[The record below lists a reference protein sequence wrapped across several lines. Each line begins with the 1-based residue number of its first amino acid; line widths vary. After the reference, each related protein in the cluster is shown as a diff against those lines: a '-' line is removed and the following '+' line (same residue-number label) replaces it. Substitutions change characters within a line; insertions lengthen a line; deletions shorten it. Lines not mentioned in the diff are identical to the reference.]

1 MIKYVEKY
9 LKHGLIIILCLSF
22 ITNSFAAIVSDND
35 GSAFVTKAE
44 FDALKKNFSSQI
56 DNYNESIDKK
66 IDGAIAAYLAGLA
79 GKKVLLDCVY
89 DNYKLVGN
97 VDTTL
102 KWCSD
107 NNKTLCGASSQYL
120 AYDYT
125 YVQSYGGGWDTG
137 KEWIGVGGWW
147 HKTMDLES
155 NNRAKKRYKLNKE
168 GRIDG
173 RYLVKCWWN
182 GTMAG
187 AIYINGNGPG
197 GAWFTNEALAKVDTR
212 EPKNYLYA
220 IGYDT
225 YHNNWW
231 GAHNFN
237 YQEVYGKTNEN
248 VAVYPLSEGENE
260 YVVDM
265 SVAVPTIT
273 AGSRQNLRT
282 DSEIG
287 FTISN
292 QNQMGNFNLF
302 TANGNPSDYMRGT
315 ISGIFK
321 KVKLADLKYQN
332 FYDVNKANDMI
343 KAGVVIADLD
353 SVGDLEI
360 KGKCSND
367 GYVIL
372 YVAKDADPLWKGQR
386 TSVTDISSWKVTKN
400 AVTANKTWTRKIE
413 EEIEKGS
420 KLFMLYLPTSTSVYG
435 TVNIESIIQT
445 LEI

>member
-1 MIKYVEKY
+1 
-9 LKHGLIIILCLSF
+9 
-22 ITNSFAAIVSDND
+22 
-35 GSAFVTKAE
+35 
-44 FDALKKNFSSQI
+44 
-56 DNYNESIDKK
+56 
-66 IDGAIAAYLAGLA
+66 
-79 GKKVLLDCVY
+79 
-89 DNYKLVGN
+89 
-97 VDTTL
+97 
-102 KWCSD
+102 
-107 NNKTLCGASSQYL
+107 
-120 AYDYT
+120 
-125 YVQSYGGGWDTG
+125 
-137 KEWIGVGGWW
+137 
-147 HKTMDLES
+147 MDLES

-173 RYLVKCWWN
+173 RYLLKCWWN

-187 AIYINGNGPG
+187 AIYITGNGPG
-197 GAWFTNEALAKVDTR
+197 GSWFTNEALAKIDTR

-220 IGYDT
+220 IGYNS

-237 YQEVYGKTNEN
+237 YQEEYGKTNEN
-248 VAVYPLSEGENE
+248 VAVYSLSEGENE

-265 SVAVPTIT
+265 SVTVPTIS
-273 AGSRQNLRT
+273 AGNRYNLRT

-292 QNQMGNFNLF
+292 QNQMGSFNLF
-302 TANGNPSDYMRGT
+302 TSNADPSDYMRGS

-321 KVKLADLKYQN
+321 KVRLADLKYQN

-343 KAGVVIADLD
+343 KAGVVIAEMD
-353 SVGDLEI
+353 SIGDLEI

-372 YVAKDADPLWKGQR
+372 YISKNADPLWKGQR
-386 TSVTDISSWKVTKN
+386 TSVTDISSWKIEKN
-400 AVTANKTWTRKIE
+400 RVTANTTWTRNIE
-413 EEIEKGS
+413 EVEKGT
-420 KLFMLYLPTSTSVYG
+420 KLFLLYLPTSTSVYG